1 MVQERSEKR
10 RIEEEVEED
19 RMQHPYCYIKGF
31 MTAENV
37 SVKPENLQSSLLQRT
52 VRGSLCTAGKDDER
66 MKAMAHRA
74 SHLLLHYL
82 M

>member
-1 MVQERSEKR
+1 MVQERSENR
-10 RIEEEVEED
+10 RNEEEED
-19 RMQHPYCYIKGF
+19 RMQHPYCYVKDF

-52 VRGSLCTAGKDDER
+52 VRGSLYTAGKDDER
-66 MKAMAHRA
+66 MKAMAHLA
-74 SHLLLHYL
+74 SNLLLHYL